1 MRHLKV
7 LLDKRGIMPNF
18 HPLKNRVRCY
28 AHTINICSS
37 HIIASMTPTSSSY
50 LSALKV
56 PFDPT
61 SYAIRDDSNDGN
73 GTDSDSNESD
83 GPDPVDAVDDLEL
96 AGSFDGPGDSRAE
109 RWSTG

>member
-7 LLDKRGIMPNF
+7 LLDKCGIMPN
-18 HPLKNRVRCY
+18 HVRCY

-37 HIIASMTPTSSSY
+37 HIIASMTPTLSSY

-56 PFDPT
+56 PFNPAN
-61 SYAIRDDSNDGN
+61 YAIRDDSDDGDS
-73 GTDSDSNESD
+73 TDSDESD
-83 GPDPVDAVDDLEL
+83 SPDPVVTVNNLEL

-109 RWSTG
+109 Q